1 MDKFTHMHTHK
12 HTYTQTPRHPYMHKH
27 IHIHSFICTFIY
39 TFFRESLQNM
49 LPAHLGLGVV
59 NQRAEQLAFVE
70 NKSKEKFCEKLVEI
84 I

>member
-12 HTYTQTPRHPYMHKH
+12 HTYMHKH

-59 NQRAEQLAFVE
+59 KQRAEELAFIE

>member
-12 HTYTQTPRHPYMHKH
+12 HTYTQTPIHAQTYTHTLIHMHVH
-27 IHIHSFICTFIY
+27 IHFLQ
-39 TFFRESLQNM
+39 RESLQNM

-59 NQRAEQLAFVE
+59 KQRAEQLAFIE